1 MADKKISQLT
11 TKAVPVG
18 ADVLPIVDSVA
29 LDNKK
34 ITLATLPVSTPQ
46 SIAIGLK
53 VDKAGDS
60 LTGTLL
66 SSPNPGTGFYNS
78 LITSNT
84 DPEGYAVVGFE
95 SDLLKQ
101 FIIGITNSDFDPL
114 FGILPDYAFQYSTVG
129 YLFIVDSPVGFKWI
143 QEGSEKATLING
155 AFHANTS
162 LSSPIVRV
170 TSETASRV
178 AVLDASKNIVSSSV
192 TTTTLGYLD
201 ATSSVQ
207 TQLNTKTDNTQSIIN
222 ALIFG

>member
-11 TKAVPVG
+11 TKATPVG

-34 ITLATLPVSTPQ
+34 ITLATLPVSTAQ
-46 SIAIGLK
+46 STAIGLK
-53 VDKAGDS
+53 VDKAGDA
-60 LTGTLL
+60 LTGTLN
-66 SSPNPGTGFYNS
+66 SNGPVGSGYYNS
-78 LITSNT
+78 LITTCADT
-84 DPEGYAVVGFE
+84 DGSAQISFE
-95 SDLLKQ
+95 SDTAKQ
-101 FIIGITNSDFDPL
+101 FIIGIANSLLSPFV
-114 FGILPDYAFQYSTVG
+114 GILPDYAFQYSDVG
-129 YLFIVDSPVGFKWI
+129 FLSIVNSAVGFKWI
-143 QEGSEKATLING
+143 QSGSEIATLING

-170 TSETASRV
+170 TGATASRV
-178 AVLDASKNIVSSSV
+178 AVLDASKNIASSSV

-207 TQLNTKTDNTQSIIN
+207 TQINSKTDNTQSIIN